1 MSAAR
6 RCTFVLSILGLAFS
20 AAGQV
25 AFTGPGS
32 GTVPAVKGFED
43 GFEVSSFN
51 AYGTTPSGV
60 TVALGDV
67 DGDGAADVITGAST
81 GAAHVKIFSGTTNGE
96 IGSFFAYDVAFQGG
110 VYVASGDVNGDGF
123 DDIITGAGL
132 GGGPHVKVFDGLTRQ
147 VIISFF
153 AFDIQFQGG
162 VRVASADYNG
172 DRLDDIITAQGPGGT
187 RVRVF
192 SAADGALLKEL
203 IPFSDTTAGLFV
215 AAGDIDSDGRA
226 DVAVA
231 PDAGAIPH
239 VRVFSGATSE
249 DLMSFIAFP
258 ADFTGGVRLGI
269 AEDEVQH
276 QFILTGTGSGTQ
288 ATVKMWQYQGGT
300 PDSFLPYGTFTG
312 GVFVA
317 GYNPRPYSIIVT
329 NKPICSEGG
338 SGLIHVHLMGT
349 PPWTLDWSDGF
360 TNTTAVT
367 PYFREVS
374 TPGVYSVTNVADLHH
389 LHGKSEI
396 ETTVKQGSPPMFT
409 QHPQAQTV
417 TAGSNAFLNV
427 TATAAVSYVLFR
439 GIPPSGTA
447 IGASPTG
454 NFTTSPLTQS
464 ASFYARAFDEA
475 DCSADSQHAFVTVKP
490 ARPTNVVATA
500 KPVTTIKVTWNAV
513 VAAASYETDRRTS
526 NGPWVLASTQ
536 PGTTFYD
543 HDRAPNTTYLYRVR
557 ALTSDGTPS
566 ENSGAE
572 IATTIIPDET
582 ITAAATPV
590 KAAHL
595 TELRSAVNLV
605 RAAAGLAPFAF
616 TDPSL
621 ADKKVK
627 AVHVTELRTALVQA
641 RTALGLFTSAFTDP
655 SLTAGGT
662 KVKRL
667 HIVELRNGAF

>member
-6 RCTFVLSILGLAFS
+6 RCTLVLSIVAFALS

-32 GTVPAVKGFED
+32 GAAPAVKGFED
-43 GFEVSSFN
+43 GFEVSAFS
-51 AYGTTPSGV
+51 AYSGTPGV

-67 DGDGAADVITGAST
+67 DGDGMADIITGPFS
-81 GAAHVKIFSGTTNGE
+81 GAPHVKIFNGATHGE
-96 IGSFFAYDVAFQGG
+96 IGSFFAYSPSFTGG
-110 VYVASGDVNGDGF
+110 VFVASGDVNGDGF
-123 DDIITGAGL
+123 DDIITGAGP
-132 GGGPHVKVFDGLTRQ
+132 GGGPHVKVFDGVTQQEL
-147 VIISFF
+147 ISFF
-153 AFDIQFQGG
+153 AFDIAFQGG
-162 VRVASADYNG
+162 VRVASADYDG

-187 RVRVF
+187 RVRVY
-192 SAADGALLKEL
+192 SAVDGALLKEL

-226 DVAVA
+226 DIAVA

-258 ADFTGGVRLGI
+258 ADFTGGVRVAI
-269 AEDEVQH
+269 AEDEVQN
-276 QFILTGTGSGTQ
+276 QFILTGTGGGTQ
-288 ATVKMWQYQGGT
+288 AKVNMWQFQGGS
-300 PDSFLPYGTFTG
+300 PNGFFPYSSFTG

-329 NKPICSEGG
+329 NQPICSEGG
-338 SGLIHVHLMGT
+338 SGLIHVHMNGT
-349 PPWTLDWSDGF
+349 PPWTLEWSDGF
-360 TNTTAVT
+360 TNTTEVT

-374 TPGVYSVTNVADLHH
+374 TPGDYSVTNVADLHH
-389 LHGKSEI
+389 LHGKTEI
-396 ETTVKQGSPPMFT
+396 TTTVKQGSPPVFT
-409 QHPQAQTV
+409 QHPQPQTI
-417 TAGSNAFLNV
+417 TAGTNAFLSAA
-427 TATAAVSYVLFR
+427 ATSAVSYLWYR
-439 GIPPSGTA
+439 GIPPSGTT
-447 IGASPTG
+447 IGSSPSS

-464 ASFYARAFDEA
+464 AFFYTRAFDEA
-475 DCSADSQHAFVTVKP
+475 DCFADSQHAFVTVKP
-490 ARPTNVVATA
+490 ARPVNVVATA
-500 KPVTTIKVTWNAV
+500 KVTTITVTWNAV
-513 VAAASYETDRRTS
+513 TAAASYEIDRRTS

-543 HDRAPNTTYLYRVR
+543 HDRTPNTTYLYRVR

-566 ENSGAE
+566 ENSGADL
-572 IATTIIPDET
+572 ATTMDLTDSIF
-582 ITAAATPV
+582 AGVTPV
-590 KAAHL
+590 KAVHI

-605 RAAAGLAPFAF
+605 RAAAGLAPFTF
-616 TDPSL
+616 TDPSSL
-621 ADKKVK
+621 DGKQVK
-627 AVHVTELRTALVQA
+627 AAHITELRTALVQA

-655 SLTAGGT
+655 TLTAGST